1 MWPFAGIVSVF
12 VSSHLLQVCG
22 EVITA
27 GGTTIPALGHEWD
40 AGTVTTEPTCT
51 EPGEKTYTFLT
62 QMHLVKNI
70 QSSKIKLILKH
81 YLRFIETYYL
91 SEAYL
96 LY

>member
-1 MWPFAGIVSVF
+1 MWHF
-12 VSSHLLQVCG
+12 HKL
-22 EVITA
+22 
-27 GGTTIPALGHEWD
+27 H
-40 AGTVTTEPTCT
+40 
-51 EPGEKTYTFLT
+51 TFLT

-91 SEAYL
+91 SGAYL